1 MLTRR
6 HIRIKV
12 MQSLYAYFTN
22 QKSQKDVDECI
33 KDLLS
38 HSKGFLD
45 LYLSIISLLI
55 ELFKFTRTALHD
67 RKNKFLATKDD
78 LNPNTKFLDNFIV
91 KQLICNDNL
100 TSSVS
105 KFSSIWLREEHGIIR
120 RLYNNLINSEL
131 YLNYIKL
138 NSTTVDEDKSFF
150 IEFLNNIILNNP
162 LLHELLEEESI
173 YWTDDLPFLSCVIV
187 GDIKNSNK
195 ILNKKLY
202 KNNSDKDFAIKLF
215 KKTVNCNNEFE
226 LIIQK
231 LAQNW
236 DIERIASI
244 DKLLIKMSFTE
255 LIFFEQLPIKVSLN
269 EYIEISKYYSTKKS
283 RLFVNG
289 ILDNAVKYFIKE
301 GRINKKGRGLFN

>member
-22 QKSQKDVDECI
+22 QKSQNDVDECI
-33 KDLLS
+33 EDLLS
-38 HSKGFLD
+38 HSNGFLD

-55 ELFKFTRTALHD
+55 ELFKFTSTALHD
-67 RKNKFLATKDD
+67 RKNKFLATEDD
-78 LNPNTKFLDNFIV
+78 LNPNTKFLNNFIV

-100 TSSVS
+100 AASVS
-105 KFSSIWLREEHGIIR
+105 KYSSIWLREEHGIVR
-120 RLYNNLINSEL
+120 RLYNNLINSKL

-150 IEFLNNIILNNP
+150 IEFLNNLILNNP

-173 YWTDDLPFLSCVIV
+173 YWTDDLPFLSYVIV
-187 GDIKNSNK
+187 GDIKSSNK

-244 DKLLIKMSFTE
+244 DKLLIKMCFTE
-255 LIFFEQLPIKVSLN
+255 LIFFEQLPVKVSLN